1 MKWKSLLSPKRLGAT
16 AAPEIAGPRTDFQR
30 DFDRIIFSSAF
41 RRMQDKTQVFPLAK
55 NDYVRTRLTHT
66 LEVASV
72 GRSLGV
78 LAGARV
84 LDQHRELE
92 RDYGYT
98 TADFGAIVSAACL
111 GHDIGNPPYGHAGEF
126 AIREWFRTSSL
137 GQSMLRRLEP
147 AQRADFEKFE
157 GNAQGFR
164 VLARLAMPDNEGG
177 MQLTCATLGAM
188 AKYPRA
194 SWLPSPLPSGISG
207 KKHGFFAADR
217 ALFEA
222 VAAECD
228 LIRRRAGEPAWCR
241 HPLAFLVEAA
251 DDICYRVVDVEDGF
265 RAGELAY
272 REIEPLY
279 RAVLSDVDVWAKA
292 ASISTDEKRVEYLR
306 ARTIDV
312 LVRETAG
319 IFSDAEKAA
328 LEGGLD
334 CELVSLIPRAEA
346 LEAFRD
352 LASRNVYQAAPVL
365 DIKHPGLSTLGELL
379 EAFVGATEKWAGG
392 KREPGTREVLAM
404 VPGRFVD
411 ASRVSGE
418 DIYQRLLGITDFVSG
433 MTDTFAADVL
443 RKVRIIPGVERVEER

>member
-1 MKWKSLLSPKRLGAT
+1 MKWSSLLSRKRLGAA

-72 GRSLGV
+72 GRSLGA
-78 LAGARV
+78 LAGAHV
-84 LDQHRELE
+84 LDQDRELG
-92 RDYGYT
+92 RKHGYT
-98 TADFGAIVSAACL
+98 TADFGAIVAAACL

-126 AIREWFRTSSL
+126 AIQEWFRTSTL
-137 GQSMLRRLEP
+137 GQSILRRLAP

-164 VLARLAMPDNEGG
+164 VLARLAMPDNVGG
-177 MQLTCATLGAM
+177 MQLTCATLGAV
-188 AKYPRA
+188 AKYPRT
-194 SWLPSPLPSGISG
+194 SWLPLPLSSGISS
-207 KKHGFFAADR
+207 KKHGFFEADR
-217 ALFEA
+217 GLFEA
-222 VAAECD
+222 VASECG
-228 LIRRRAGEPAWCR
+228 LIRRRAEEPAWYR

-265 RAGELAY
+265 RAGELEY

-279 RAVLSDVDVWAKA
+279 RAVVTGNDAWTKA

-312 LVRETAG
+312 LVREAAQ
-319 IFSDAEKAA
+319 IFSDAEKAI
-328 LEGGLD
+328 LD
-334 CELVSLIPRAEA
+334 GAFDGELVSLIPHAEA

-352 LASRNVYQAAPVL
+352 LARKNVYQAAPV
-365 DIKHPGLSTLGELL
+365 IGIRHPGSSALGELL
-379 EAFVGATEKWAGG
+379 EAFVGATEKWAAGQ
-392 KREPGTREVLAM
+392 RDPGMQEVLAM
-404 VPGRFVD
+404 VPVQFVD
-411 ASRVSGE
+411 ADRVASEALYGRV
-418 DIYQRLLGITDFVSG
+418 IGLTDFVAG
-433 MTDTFAADVL
+433 MTDSFAADML
-443 RKVRIIPGVERVEER
+443 RKVRVISSLPPVTQG